1 MSSLLPLPQGIK
13 PWTWLRNSLLAGV
26 ALVLPFVLTA
36 WLIWM
41 VVSFI
46 DYTVQPLFP
55 QALRPMA
62 QAVPGMGVLFTIFGL
77 TIVGAAAGNLIGR
90 FVVDAA
96 DQFISNLPV
105 VRSIYGGAKQVL
117 QQVAAP
123 ERTSFQRAVMV
134 QFPLP
139 GTWAIGFVT
148 NEDTTEVAHDTGEP
162 LVSVFVPHVPLPTSG
177 FLLYLPASALRP
189 VSMTPEEAL
198 KRILSLGIV
207 HAPEPELPLPPPAA
221 PSAAKGNMAVGR

>member
-1 MSSLLPLPQGIK
+1 MSSFPLPQRIK
-13 PWTWLRNSLLAGV
+13 PWTWLRNSMLTGV

-36 WLIWM
+36 WLIWI

-55 QALRPMA
+55 PALRPMA
-62 QAVPGMGVLFTIFGL
+62 QAVPGMGVLFTLFGL
-77 TIVGAAAGNLIGR
+77 TVVGAAAGNLIGR
-90 FVVDAA
+90 FVVDTA
-96 DQFISNLPV
+96 DQFIGNLPV

-134 QFPLP
+134 EFPLP
-139 GTWAIGFVT
+139 RCWAIGFVT
-148 NEDTTEVAHDTGEP
+148 NEDTAETAHDTGEP
-162 LVSVFVPHVPLPTSG
+162 LVTVFVPHVPLPTSG

-189 VSMTPEEAL
+189 MSMTPEEAL

-207 HAPEPELPLPPPAA
+207 HAPEPELPLPA
-221 PSAAKGNMAVGR
+221 PKPETASTTQS

>member
-1 MSSLLPLPQGIK
+1 MPLFPPLPRGVNVL
-13 PWTWLRNSLLAGV
+13 TWLRNSLLAGV

-36 WLIWM
+36 WLIWL

-46 DYTVQPLFP
+46 DYTVLPLFP
-55 QALRPMA
+55 PPLQPMA
-62 QAVPGMGVLFTIFGL
+62 QAIPGMGVLFSLIGL
-77 TIVGAAAGNLIGR
+77 TVVGAAAGNLIGR
-90 FVVDAA
+90 FFVDTA

-123 ERTSFQRAVMV
+123 ERTSFQRAVLV

-139 GTWAIGFVT
+139 NCWAIGFVT
-148 NEDTTEVAHDTGEP
+148 NEDTTEVSRDTGEP

-177 FLLYLPASALRP
+177 FLLYLPSSALHP
-189 VSMTPEEAL
+189 MSITPEEAL

-207 HAPEPELPLPPPAA
+207 HAPEPELPLPPPAKPA
-221 PSAAKGNMAVGR
+221 SGP